1 MLANAF
7 ASLRHGPATRS
18 STPTTQI
25 APPRVAAFRLTAG
38 LYRNF
43 NPLPQRQGVRAPPR
57 DVAATAAM
65 SNTQAIVRGLDAM
78 PRIITDAQIHL
89 WEPETPG
96 RPWPSYGRAYAH
108 GDALPA
114 TEVLERMDAAGV
126 QRAVLVPP
134 SWEGDRNDVCLAAAR
149 DFPDRFAVMGRLAI
163 EEAASRDALSTWR
176 ATPGMLGVRLTFH
189 NDFQRAWLHDGTAEW
204 FWEAAERLAIPVMVF
219 VPGSLSAMAGVAER
233 YPGLRLVI
241 DHLSLIGRLDDGIF
255 THLPN
260 VLALARYPNVAVKA
274 SCMPS
279 LVTEG
284 YPYPTLQRAIA
295 DVVRAFGP
303 ERTFWGS
310 DLSRLPCPLLENVR
324 LFTEACTFLS
334 SEDLDWIMGRGIAAW
349 LDWPH

>member
-1 MLANAF
+1 
-7 ASLRHGPATRS
+7 
-18 STPTTQI
+18 
-25 APPRVAAFRLTAG
+25 
-38 LYRNF
+38 
-43 NPLPQRQGVRAPPR
+43 
-57 DVAATAAM
+57 M

-78 PRIITDAQIHL
+78 PRTIIDAQIHL
-89 WEPETPG
+89 WEPETPD

-114 TEVLERMDAAGV
+114 AEALERMDAAGV

-163 EEAASRDALSTWR
+163 EKATSPDALSTWR

-204 FWEAAERLAIPVMVF
+204 FWEATERLAIPVMVF

-241 DHLSLIGRLDDGIF
+241 DHLSLIGRLDEGIF

-310 DLSRLPCPLLENVR
+310 DLSRLPCPLVENVM